1 MAQYS
6 KFAEINNKEHN
17 IEGKL
22 DHLKGRSN
30 VSGME
35 FNSENCKVM
44 HLGLHIKI
52 WICLEE
58 ILGEVAGK
66 KHYFLWRDL
75 KTGFLV

>member
-52 WICLEE
+52 
-58 ILGEVAGK
+58 
-66 KHYFLWRDL
+66 
-75 KTGFLV
+75 